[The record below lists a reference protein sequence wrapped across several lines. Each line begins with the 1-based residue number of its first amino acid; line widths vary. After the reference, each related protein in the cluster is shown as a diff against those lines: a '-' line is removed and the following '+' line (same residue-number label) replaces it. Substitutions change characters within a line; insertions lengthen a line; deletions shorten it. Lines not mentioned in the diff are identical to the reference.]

1 MSGPRV
7 VLTNDDGIA
16 AEGLHTLTRAL
27 AAAELPAVVV
37 APAENRSGVGRH
49 AFYGRPVTLESLADV
64 GGIDHFACGGMPV
77 DCVRVALLGE
87 IAPDAALVVSGIN
100 HGPNL
105 GDDTLNSGTVG
116 AAIEGALLGVTGL
129 AVSQQHFDDDFH
141 ILDSFDQTTPVYD
154 TTAAIAALFAE
165 EMLARPAPERVV
177 INVNV
182 PATLRE
188 PRVELTRLGRRFY
201 RPGSVFSGERDG
213 VRGLFTYGRRGGP
226 PPPFEDAPG
235 TDFAALQ
242 AGRVSATPISFA
254 WHHEDGDGA
263 ALEWAGAVCAAVEQR
278 LEGAAIG
285 G

>member
-1 MSGPRV
+1 MSAPRV

-16 AEGLHTLTRAL
+16 AEGLHTLTRAV
-27 AAAELPAVVV
+27 AAAALPAVVV
-37 APAENRSGVGRH
+37 APAENRSGVARH
-49 AFYGRPVTLESLADV
+49 AFYGRPVTIETLAAADGV
-64 GGIDHFACGGMPV
+64 GHFACGGMPV
-77 DCVRVALLGE
+77 DCVRVALLGDT
-87 IAPDAALVVSGIN
+87 APDAELVVSGIN

-116 AAIEGALLGVTGL
+116 AAVEGALLGVSGL

-141 ILDSFDQTTPVYD
+141 ILDSFDQTTPVYE
-154 TTAAIAALFAE
+154 TTATIAAIFAE
-165 EMLARPAPERVV
+165 EMLARPGPERAV

-188 PRVELTRLGRRFY
+188 RRIELTRLGRRFY
-201 RPGSVFSGERDG
+201 APGSVFAGERDG

-235 TDFAALQ
+235 TDFAALR

-254 WHHEDGDGA
+254 WHREDGA
-263 ALEWAGAVCAAVEQR
+263 AAVLEWASAVCAAVERR
-278 LEGAAIG
+278 LESAAIG

>member
-27 AAAELPAVVV
+27 AATELPAAVV
-37 APAENRSGVGRH
+37 APAENRSGVSR
-49 AFYGRPVTLESLADV
+49 AASYGRPVALEPLAEV
-64 GGIDHFACGGMPV
+64 GGIAHFACTGMPV

-87 IAPDAALVVSGIN
+87 TAPAAELVVSGIN

-116 AAIEGALLGVTGL
+116 AAVEGALLGAMGL
-129 AVSQQHFDDDFH
+129 AVSQQHFEDDFH

-154 TTAAIAALFAE
+154 TTAAIAAMFAV
-165 EMLARPAPERVV
+165 EMLARPAPERTVV
-177 INVNV
+177 NVNV

-188 PRVELTRLGRRFY
+188 RRVALTRLGRRFY
-201 RPGSVFSGERDG
+201 EPGSVFAGERDG
-213 VRGLFTYGRRGGP
+213 VHGLFTYGRRGGP
-226 PPPFEDAPG
+226 PPAFEDAPG
-235 TDFAALQ
+235 TDFAAIA

-254 WHHEDGDGA
+254 WHREDGVA
-263 ALEWAGAVCAAVEQR
+263 ATREWARQLCVAVEAR
-278 LEGAAIG
+278 LG
-285 G
+285 

>member
-1 MSGPRV
+1 MNAPRI

-16 AEGLHTLTRAL
+16 AEGLHTLTRAIG
-27 AAAELPAVVV
+27 AAGLPAVVV
-37 APAENRSGVGRH
+37 APAENRSGVARN
-49 AFYGRPVTLESLADV
+49 ASYGRPVTIDALAAAD
-64 GGIDHFACGGMPV
+64 GIAHFACGGMPV

-87 IAPDAALVVSGIN
+87 TAPEAELVVSGIN

-116 AAIEGALLGVTGL
+116 AAIEGALLGAAGL

-141 ILDSFDQTTPVYD
+141 ILDSFDQTTPVYE

-165 EMLARPAPERVV
+165 EMLSRPAPERAV

-188 PRVELTRLGRRFY
+188 RRVELTRRGRRFY
-201 RPGSVFSGERDG
+201 EPGSVFAGERDG

-235 TDFAALQ
+235 TDFAALR

-254 WHHEDGDGA
+254 WHEQGGAGA
-263 ALEWAGAVCAAVEQR
+263 AGEWATEVCAAVER
-278 LEGAAIG
+278 RFGDVAPG